1 MAKSMRAQKFKTPL
15 LWSAAV
21 RAVLGIAAIPLA
33 PFLYR
38 KQFGLLVLLRPTKE
52 VLLAAGFQ
60 IRRGD
65 ANALVVVLAAVPLAI
80 FGVWLFF
87 FLGQAFSKELQ
98 EGEGLPRFADR
109 LLPTEKIK
117 DLCAVL
123 DDKGPKVIFLG
134 RLATFPSSLLAAAAG
149 ASGMSAK
156 QFLPADLVGAL
167 AGIAEVLVAGY
178 VLGEAYKKAGP
189 WLTGVG
195 VLALLAMLFVLGR
208 ALGKKR
214 G

>member
-1 MAKSMRAQKFKTPL
+1 MAKSMRAQKFRTPL

-21 RAVLGIAAIPLA
+21 RAVLGVAAIPLA

-65 ANALVVVLAAVPLAI
+65 ADAAVVVLAAAPLAI

-87 FLGQAFSKELQ
+87 FLGQAFAKELQ
-98 EGEGLPRFADR
+98 EGEGLPKFADR

-123 DDKGPKVIFLG
+123 EDKGPKVIFLG